1 MVPTAAISGSQHRVM
16 PWPKTGASHYNA
28 LSGLPYKGLV
38 INGLIV

>member
-16 PWPKTGASHYNA
+16 PKPWPKTGASHYNA
-28 LSGLPYKGLV
+28 LSGLPV